1 MATTPFKT
9 SVDNNALSAALAML
23 RRVAKKTTLP
33 ITECVLLRAKGKT
46 ALLLAATG
54 LDVTVICK
62 IPANNESEGAI
73 ALNAATFANLSALLG
88 GGVVGLATSV
98 DKNDLTIWSAAAQY
112 KLSGLAP
119 DEFPQLATKFAKS
132 VSARVNAGKLKQILA
147 QARTAAYDVDD
158 KRPTFRSVCMRF
170 EGNSLECAATDSY
183 RLAVAKVQLLEPAK
197 HLALD
202 GAAPI
207 ATGAEKDKKR
217 VETPL
222 ETRAEILVPLRAVDF
237 IDAALKD
244 PAAAVDLVVGDGNAL
259 IANAGDVRV
268 HAALIQ
274 SKFVPY
280 ENLLPKEP
288 LPNRFTVEREA
299 FMAGASRARVFSYAV
314 RLDVGGADNTDGKPP
329 TLTMGVGRHNAD
341 VELVGD
347 GVSVVACADVTGTPE
362 ARDVQANFLLDALKG
377 IGAAKV
383 IVEMND
389 SAREP
394 VFIRPKS
401 ADDGVSAVH
410 LILPCNLPQAAPP
423 TPTPTLSPVP
433 TIKPEEAMQPAM
445 V

>member
-1 MATTPFKT
+1 MPTTPFKT
-9 SVDNNALSAALAML
+9 SVDNSALSAALAML
-23 RRVAKKTTLP
+23 RRVAKKTMLP

-46 ALLLAATG
+46 VLLLAATG

-73 ALNAATFANLSALLG
+73 ALNATTFANLSALLG
-88 GGVVGLATSV
+88 DGVVGLATNP

-112 KLSGLAP
+112 KLSGLTP
-119 DEFPQLATKFAKS
+119 DEFPQLATKFTQS
-132 VSARVNAGKLKQILA
+132 VNARVNAGKLKQVLS
-147 QARTAAYDVDD
+147 QVRTAAYDVDD

-170 EGNSLECAATDSY
+170 EGNELECAATDSY

-197 HLALD
+197 HLPAK
-202 GAAPI
+202 AAP
-207 ATGAEKDKKR
+207 AAGAEKDKQQAKK
-217 VETPL
+217 PA

-237 IDAALKD
+237 IDGVLKD
-244 PAAAVDLVVGDGNAL
+244 QAATVEMVVGDGNAL
-259 IANAGDVRV
+259 IVNAGDVQV

-314 RLDVGGADNTDGKPP
+314 RLDVSSTNGNSTDGKLP
-329 TLTMGVGRHNAD
+329 TLMMGVGRHNAD

-347 GVSVVACADVTGTPE
+347 GVSVVACSDVTGTPE
-362 ARDVQANFLLDALKG
+362 TRDLQANFVLDALKG
-377 IGAAKV
+377 MGAAEV
-383 IVEMND
+383 LVEMKG

-394 VFIRPKS
+394 VFIRPKI
-401 ADDGVSAVH
+401 ANDGVSTIH
-410 LILPCNLPQAAPP
+410 LILPCNLPQAAQP
-423 TPTPTLSPVP
+423 TPTPASTPVP
-433 TIKPEEAMQPAM
+433 TTKPEEATQPAM
-445 V
+445 I